1 MTSSDVR
8 RIRSWS
14 DVADSANNG
23 RFTWSYAPRTI
34 EGIRTMHSFGNV
46 IHLVLNAVAY
56 YVRIGL
62 YLAGFAFLLIFLGVV
77 LPAVWSTRPDRRQ
90 AVTDILAHMLN
101 ALRYR

>member
-8 RIRSWS
+8 RIRGWS
-14 DVADSANNG
+14 DVANSADPS

-34 EGIRTMHSFGNV
+34 EGTRAMHSFGNV
-46 IHLVLNAVAY
+46 IHLALDAVTY

-62 YLAGFAFLLIFLGVV
+62 CLTGFAFLLIFLGVI

-90 AVTDILAHMLN
+90 AATNVLTHMLN
-101 ALRYR
+101 ALRSP